1 MALTD
6 HELRGLVRDAI
17 ARAQARPAAG
27 AGRLAEFDILPTT
40 TTVDPHASQTLF
52 VLPRGDDTGACLIEP
67 TVRCNHCGYC
77 QTFGH

>member
-6 HELRGLVRDAI
+6 DELRGLVREAI
-17 ARAQARPAAG
+17 ARVHARPAPGPAT
-27 AGRLAEFDILPTT
+27 AAR
-40 TTVDPHASQTLF
+40 PHVSQTLF

-77 QTFGH
+77 QAYGH